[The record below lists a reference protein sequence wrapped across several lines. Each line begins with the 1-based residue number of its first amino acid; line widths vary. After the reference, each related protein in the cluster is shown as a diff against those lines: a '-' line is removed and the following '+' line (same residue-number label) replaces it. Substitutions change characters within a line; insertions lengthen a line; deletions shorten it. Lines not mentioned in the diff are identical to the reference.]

1 MKKKLLFWCPFL
13 SDVGTIN
20 ATLQSMESLL
30 DSKKFNCKIMNVYGE
45 FDEYSSLFKKKNI
58 EEIKLLKNRFVK
70 KLPKKGF
77 IWSRLNYI
85 LIFILSLFPLFVYLK
100 KNKEEI
106 MFIYLLS
113 SLPLFVISFF
123 NLSNKIIFRI
133 SGKVHYS
140 YLRRKIWLFAKNKIL
155 KILIQT
161 NSAKKRLIK
170 EKIFNRNRILFLEDP
185 IINIDKINYLKN
197 HKIEKKYTKKKFYV
211 AIGRLTKQKNFLFLV
226 RAIAKILEDQNLNLL
241 ILGEGEQKFKIQ
253 QLINEYGLN
262 KKIFLTGYKK
272 NIYKYLNRS
281 EGLICTSLWEE
292 PGFVIQEAA
301 ACKKIILTSDCESG
315 PSEFLENGLNGF
327 VFLSDNIKSFQYN
340 FNKMIIKKKL
350 HEKMIK
356 RNFTK
361 INKYSKIHFKNQ
373 IEKFTFF

>member
-1 MKKKLLFWCPFL
+1 M
-13 SDVGTIN
+13 
-20 ATLQSMESLL
+20 
-30 DSKKFNCKIMNVYGE
+30 
-45 FDEYSSLFKKKNI
+45 
-58 EEIKLLKNRFVK
+58 
-70 KLPKKGF
+70 
-77 IWSRLNYI
+77 
-85 LIFILSLFPLFVYLK
+85 
-100 KNKEEI
+100 
-106 MFIYLLS
+106 
-113 SLPLFVISFF
+113 
-123 NLSNKIIFRI
+123 
-133 SGKVHYS
+133 
-140 YLRRKIWLFAKNKIL
+140 
-155 KILIQT
+155 
-161 NSAKKRLIK
+161 
-170 EKIFNRNRILFLEDP
+170 
-185 IINIDKINYLKN
+185 
-197 HKIEKKYTKKKFYV
+197 
-211 AIGRLTKQKNFLFLV
+211 V
-226 RAIAKILEDQNLNLL
+226 RAIAKILDDHNLNLL
-241 ILGEGEQKFKIQ
+241 ILGEVEQKFKIQ
-253 QLINEYGLN
+253 QFVNEYELN